1 MLGIGFQE
9 MEMAAKK
16 KMTIDVQVA
25 YLMQGAEYGDD
36 QVKKAMAEELKTRL
50 LEAEKEKR
58 PLRVYCGY
66 DPTAPDL
73 HLGHTVTMR
82 KLGQFQE
89 LGHDV
94 TFLIG
99 DYTSLVGD
107 PSDKDTLRPRL
118 TTDQIKANAKTYSDQ
133 AFKILDRKKT
143 TIRYNSEWLSKLT
156 FEDVIHISA
165 NFTVQQFLTRDN
177 FSKRYQENDAIFL
190 HEFFYAWMQGYDAYM
205 LDADVQV
212 GGTDQLFNIVTAAR
226 KLMTALGKKPN
237 IGITMGILPGTDG
250 EIRMSKSMGNDI
262 PIAGDPKD
270 MYGKMMSIPDKA
282 MGIFCRLVS
291 SWTPDEIKEFESD
304 FNSGAIHPRD
314 AKMKL
319 ASEIVSIY
327 HGDKEAKKAEEEFV
341 RVFQDQGKP
350 DEIAEYKLADG
361 QTILD
366 VLEATGLVE
375 SRSEARRMLKQGAVK
390 LDDLKLHD
398 PHAEFPGRGVLQ
410 VGKRRF
416 IKIT

>member
-1 MLGIGFQE
+1 
-9 MEMAAKK
+9 
-16 KMTIDVQVA
+16 
-25 YLMQGAEYGDD
+25 MQGADYGDE
-36 QVKKAMAEELKTRL
+36 QVKKAMATELKERL

-58 PLRVYCGY
+58 PLKVYCGF

-73 HLGHTVTMR
+73 HLGHTVPMR

-89 LGHDV
+89 LGHDI

-107 PSDKDTLRPRL
+107 PSDKDKLRPRL
-118 TTDQIKANAKTYSDQ
+118 STEQVKANAKTYSDQ
-133 AFKILDRKKT
+133 AFKILDREKT

-156 FEDVIHISA
+156 FEDVIQISA

-177 FSKRYQENDAIFL
+177 FGKRFNNNDPIYL

-205 LDADVQV
+205 LDTDVQV

-226 KLMTALGKKPN
+226 KLMSALGKKPN

-250 EIRMSKSMGNDI
+250 EIRMSKSLGNDI

-270 MYGKMMSIPDKA
+270 MYGKIMSIPDKA
-282 MGIFCRLVS
+282 MGIFCRLVTR
-291 SWTPDEIKEFESD
+291 WTPDEIESFETEFS
-304 FNSGAIHPRD
+304 SGKIHPKD

-319 ASEIVSIY
+319 AREIVTIY
-327 HGDKEAKKAEEEFV
+327 HGQEEAEKAEAEFV
-341 RVFQDQGKP
+341 RVFQEQGQP
-350 DEIAEYKLADG
+350 DEMDEYTLEKGLSV
-361 QTILD
+361 LD
-366 VLEATGLVE
+366 VLEGAKLVE
-375 SRSEARRMLKQGAVK
+375 SRSQARRMIQQGAVK
-390 LDDLKLHD
+390 LDDQKLDD
-398 PHAEFPGRGVLQ
+398 PHAEFPGAGVLQ

-416 IKIT
+416 IRII

>member
-1 MLGIGFQE
+1 
-9 MEMAAKK
+9 MANR
-16 KMTIDVQVA
+16 KMSIDEQVA
-25 YLMQGAEYGDD
+25 YLMQGADYGDE
-36 QVKKAMAEELKTRL
+36 QVKKAMSAELKERL

-58 PLRVYCGY
+58 PLKVYCGF

-73 HLGHTVTMR
+73 HLGHTVPMR

-89 LGHDV
+89 LGHDI

-107 PSDKDTLRPRL
+107 PSDKDKLRPRL
-118 TTDQIKANAKTYSDQ
+118 STEQVKANAKTYSDQ
-133 AFKILDRKKT
+133 AFKILDREKT
-143 TIRYNSEWLSKLT
+143 AIRYNSEWLSKLT
-156 FEDVIHISA
+156 FEDVIQISA

-177 FSKRYQENDAIFL
+177 FGKRFNNNDPIYL

-205 LDADVQV
+205 LDTDVQV

-226 KLMTALGKKPN
+226 KLMSALGKKPN

-250 EIRMSKSMGNDI
+250 EIRMSKSLGNDI

-282 MGIFCRLVS
+282 MGIFCRLVTR
-291 SWTPDEIKEFESD
+291 WTPDEIESFETEFS
-304 FNSGAIHPRD
+304 SGKIHPKD

-319 ASEIVSIY
+319 AREIVTIY
-327 HGDKEAKKAEEEFV
+327 HGEEEAEKAEAEFV
-341 RVFQDQGKP
+341 RVFQEQGQP
-350 DEIAEYKLADG
+350 DEMDEYTLEKGLSV
-361 QTILD
+361 LD
-366 VLEATGLVE
+366 VLERAELVE
-375 SRSEARRMLKQGAVK
+375 SRSQARRMIQQGAVK
-390 LDDLKLHD
+390 LDDQKLDD
-398 PHAEFPGRGVLQ
+398 PHAEFPGTGVLQ

-416 IKIT
+416 IRII

>member
-1 MLGIGFQE
+1 
-9 MEMAAKK
+9 MAAKK
-16 KMTIDVQVA
+16 KMTIDEQVA

-36 QVKKAMAEELKTRL
+36 QVKKAMAGELKDRL
-50 LEAEKEKR
+50 LAAEKEKR
-58 PLRVYCGY
+58 PLRIYCGY

-82 KLGQFQE
+82 KLAQFQE

-107 PSDKDTLRPRL
+107 PSDKDKLRPRL
-118 TTDQIKANAKTYSDQ
+118 TREEVKTNAKTYSDQ
-133 AFKILDRKKT
+133 AFKILDREKT

-156 FEDVIHISA
+156 FEDVIQISA
-165 NFTVQQFLTRDN
+165 NFTAQQFLTRDN
-177 FSKRYQENDAIFL
+177 FAKRYDNNDPIYL
-190 HEFFYAWMQGYDAYM
+190 HEFFYAWMQGYDAFM

-226 KLMTALGKKPN
+226 KLMSALGKEPN

-270 MYGKMMSIPDKA
+270 MYGKLMSLPDKA
-282 MGIFCRLVS
+282 MGVFARLVT
-291 SWTPDEIKEFESD
+291 SWTPKEVEAIEAEIES
-304 FNSGAIHPRD
+304 GEIHPKD

-319 ASEIVSIY
+319 AREIVSIY
-327 HGDKEAKKAEEEFV
+327 HGESAAAEAEEEFIK
-341 RVFQDQGKP
+341 VFQEQGQP
-350 DEIAEYKLADG
+350 EEMEEYKLQAG
-361 QTILD
+361 ETVLD
-366 VLEATGLVE
+366 VLENAGLTE
-375 SRSEARRMLKQGAVK
+375 SRSEARRLIKQGAIRLNNEK
-390 LDDLKLHD
+390 LED
-398 PHAEFPGRGVLQ
+398 PHAEFPGKGVLQ

-416 IKIT
+416 LKVI

>member
-1 MLGIGFQE
+1 
-9 MEMAAKK
+9 MAKR
-16 KMTIDVQVA
+16 KMSIDEQVA
-25 YLMQGAEYGDD
+25 YLMQGADYGDE
-36 QVKKAMAEELKTRL
+36 QVKKAMAAELKERL

-58 PLRVYCGY
+58 PLKVYCGF

-73 HLGHTVTMR
+73 HLGHTVPMR

-99 DYTSLVGD
+99 DFTSLVGD
-107 PSDKDTLRPRL
+107 PSDKDKLRPRL
-118 TTDQIKANAKTYSDQ
+118 STEQVKANAKTYSDQ
-133 AFKILDRKKT
+133 AFKILDREKT
-143 TIRYNSEWLSKLT
+143 IIRYNSEWLSKLT
-156 FEDVIHISA
+156 FEDVIHISS

-177 FSKRYQENDAIFL
+177 FAKRFNNNDPVYL

-226 KLMTALGKKPN
+226 KLMSALGKKPN
-237 IGITMGILPGTDG
+237 IGITMSILPGTDG
-250 EIRMSKSMGNDI
+250 EIRMSKSLGNDI

-282 MGIFCRLVS
+282 MGIFCRLVTR
-291 SWTPDEIKEFESD
+291 WTPDEIESFETD
-304 FNSGAIHPRD
+304 FSSGKIHPKD

-319 ASEIVSIY
+319 AREIVTIY
-327 HGDKEAKKAEEEFV
+327 HGQEEAEKAEAEFV
-341 RVFQDQGKP
+341 RVFQEQGQP
-350 DEIAEYKLADG
+350 DEMDEYKLEKG
-361 QTILD
+361 LSVLD
-366 VLEATGLVE
+366 VLEGAKLVE
-375 SRSEARRMLKQGAVK
+375 SRSQARRMIQQGAVK
-390 LDDLKLHD
+390 LDDQKLDD
-398 PHAEFPGRGVLQ
+398 PHAEFPGAGVLQ

-416 IKIT
+416 IRII